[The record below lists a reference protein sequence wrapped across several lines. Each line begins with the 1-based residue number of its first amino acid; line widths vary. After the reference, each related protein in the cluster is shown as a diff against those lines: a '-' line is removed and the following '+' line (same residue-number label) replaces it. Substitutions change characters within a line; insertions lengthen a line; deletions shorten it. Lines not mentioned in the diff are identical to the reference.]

1 MLRAQPRQRQ
11 REQAAGGRGERRDP
25 QLPPATLTALRL
37 QIGLGQFHLGQ
48 DAGRMVGQQP
58 AGVGEAHAAAVLR
71 EELLAD
77 LALQLRHLL

>member
-25 QLPPATLTALRL
+25 QLPRDLTALRL